1 MHLPEAGQVDEMLEE
16 VGLDTD
22 QLFAD
27 VPQPVR
33 RRLEIPEGR
42 PDREVEAQVRDK
54 LAENTTLQ
62 DRPGLLGGGSYDHW
76 IPPETRYLAQRGE
89 LLTSYTPYQAEI
101 NQGLLQALFEFQ
113 TLSARLLEL
122 DVANNGLYDGASAA
136 AEACL
141 MALRV
146 GRGKRVLVPEHLPR
160 QRASII
166 ENYVDG
172 AGGRVETIPTDAA
185 EGTIDT
191 DALQTMLADGDVG
204 CVHVEHPNAFGCLE
218 PMDAIGGIADEAD
231 ATFTVHVPEVTALGL
246 IHGPGHYGAD
256 IATAEGQPLAL
267 PPSYGGPSLG
277 LFAARE
283 EHLRKMPGRITGE
296 TQDEDGREAYCLTLQ
311 TREQHIRRSR
321 ATSNICTNQSFL
333 ALMFT
338 VTLGTLGE
346 TGFRNLAETNAAR
359 ARQARQ
365 RLQEAGA
372 EIPYEETHHYNEF
385 CYEVPGDRQTL
396 LSRARERGVE
406 AGLPADQ
413 VLGREAEGVI
423 ACVTET
429 LPDDALDTVVEVV
442 EEGSP

>member
-1 MHLPEAGQVDEMLEE
+1 MHLPEAGQIDDMLAD
-16 VGLDTD
+16 VGLDAE
-22 QLFAD
+22 QLFSD

-33 RRLEIPEGR
+33 RRLDIPEGK
-42 PDREVEAQVRDK
+42 PDREVEQEITST
-54 LAENTTLQ
+54 LAENTTVQ
-62 DRPGLLGGGSYDHW
+62 ERAGLLGGGSYDHW
-76 IPPETRYLAQRGE
+76 IPPETRFLSTRGE

-136 AEACL
+136 GEACL

-146 GRGKRVLVPEHLPR
+146 GRGTRVLVPEHLPD
-160 QRASII
+160 QRASIV

-172 AGGRVETIPTDAA
+172 AGGTIERIPTDPAT
-185 EGTIDT
+185 GTVDV
-191 DALQTMLADGDVG
+191 DALQAMLDDDVG
-204 CVHVEHPNAFGCLE
+204 CVHVENPNALGCLE
-218 PMDAIGGIADEAD
+218 PMDAIGDDADDAG
-231 ATFTVHVPEVTALGL
+231 ATFTANVPEVTALGL
-246 IHGPGHYGAD
+246 LHGPGHHGAD

-277 LFAARE
+277 LFAARKK
-283 EHLRKMPGRITGE
+283 HLRKMPGRITGKTE
-296 TQDEDGREAYCLTLQ
+296 DEDERDAYCLTLQ

-346 TGFRNLAETNAAR
+346 TGFRNMAETNAAR

-365 RLQEAGA
+365 RLAEAGA
-372 EIPYEETHHYNEF
+372 EIPYADSHHYNEF
-385 CYEVPGDRQTL
+385 LFEVPGDRDL
-396 LSRARERGVE
+396 FLERARERGVE
-406 AGLPADQ
+406 AGIPAER
-413 VLGREAEGVI
+413 VLGHGHDGIV

-429 LPDDALDTVVEVV
+429 VPDDAIDTVVETVQEVV
-442 EEGSP
+442 